1 MTALKR
7 RGLVGAALG
16 LSALLTLTA
25 CGGLGSQAGGQEQPG
40 LQDVTFLT
48 NVPTEGLT
56 WAPELVAET
65 CGQFAQQGLNVKL
78 QYINGAPAGVQALL
92 ANQALLVRP
101 GDTDTMQ
108 ETATGVPIVNV
119 GSAQKGGST
128 LRIVS
133 DRNRP
138 LTNAASLNGKIM
150 GVGSTGGSTKV
161 TLDLL
166 LATAGLKPEALTRQ
180 VVGLTP
186 AVFNLV
192 QAGKLD
198 GYVVSLDTAIT
209 LQNQQPD
216 AVVLNPADAITAGS
230 NDYVATKAAVA
241 DPVKSDQIRR
251 FLRAIQAAMKFIIAD
266 KADGYA
272 QTKKCIN
279 GKYNVASLKDPKV
292 SQQALDAYVAAW
304 TAGGADKLLQTDPA
318 AWQRTYDELVKSNLI
333 APGQDP
339 SKWFTNDLVP
349 ASGS

>member
-1 MTALKR
+1 MTALKWAR
-7 RGLVGAALG
+7 VTGAALG
-16 LSALLTLTA
+16 LSAVLALTA
-25 CGGLGSQAGGQEQPG
+25 CGGPGSPAGGGQQAG
-40 LQDVTFLT
+40 LQNITFLT
-48 NVPTEGLT
+48 NVPTAGLT

-65 CGQFAQQGLNVKL
+65 CGQFAQQGLNVNL
-78 QYINGAPAGVQALL
+78 PYINGAPAGVQALL

-108 ETATGVPIVNV
+108 EAASGVPVVNV
-119 GSAQKGGST
+119 GSAQKSGST

-133 DRNRP
+133 DARRP
-138 LTNAASLNGKIM
+138 LTTPASLAGKTM

-166 LATAGLKPEALTRQ
+166 LATAGLRPEALKRQ

-192 QAGKLD
+192 QSGKLD

-209 LQNQQPD
+209 LQNTQPD
-216 AVVLNPADAITAGS
+216 AVVLNPADSITAGS
-230 NDYVATKAAVA
+230 NNYVATKAALA

-266 KADGYA
+266 KATGYQ
-272 QTKKCIN
+272 QTKKCISS
-279 GKYNVASLKDPKV
+279 KYDVASLKDPKV
-292 SQQALDAYVAAW
+292 AQQSLDAYVAAW
-304 TAGGADKLLQTDPA
+304 TAGGEDKLLQTDPA
-318 AWQRTYDELVKSNLI
+318 AWQQTYDELVKSNLI
-333 APGQDP
+333 APGRNP
-339 SKWFTNDLVP
+339 AEWFTNDLVP